1 MKVTEKN
8 ILFQIYSS
16 QQTVFRL
23 IDIAMMTGE
32 DDLVSLSKKMNYYA
46 KTGKINNP
54 RKGIYAKKNYRK
66 NELGCR
72 LYTPSYL
79 SLYYV
84 LQREGVIFQYSEMI
98 TLVSYLSRNVNV
110 DNVTYQYRKVRND
123 ILIDK
128 RGIISEN
135 GINKATPERALLDLL
150 YLGDDIIPDNPGSLD
165 TDKLFDLL
173 DVYNSPG
180 LEKKITKLISHD

>member
-32 DDLVSLSKKMNYYA
+32 DDLVSLSKKMNYYV

-54 RKGIYAKKNYRK
+54 RKGIYAKENYRK
-66 NELGCR
+66 DELGCR

-79 SLYYV
+79 SLDFV
-84 LQREGVIFQYSEMI
+84 LQKEGVIFQYSETL
-98 TLVSYLSRNVNV
+98 TLVSYLSRSIKV
-110 DNVTYQYRKVRND
+110 DDVSYRYRKVRDD
-123 ILIDK
+123 ILVDS
-128 RGIISEN
+128 RGIISEHEVSM
-135 GINKATPERALLDLL
+135 ATPERAFLDSL
-150 YLGDDIIPDNPGSLD
+150 YLGNDIVPDNPGSLD
-165 TDKLFDLL
+165 SEKMFDLL
-173 DVYNSPG
+173 DVYNSDS
-180 LEKKITKLISHD
+180 LEKKLTKLLSYD